1 MPTLSKKTKNKKKEP
16 MKEQMKEML
25 AKAKALPRIPKV
37 GDIVEG
43 KVIEIGR
50 TMVFLDLGPIGTGVV
65 IGKELEDGLGTF
77 KNLKVG
83 DKISATVLDLEN
95 EEGYVELSFREASFE
110 KVWDDL
116 FQKMEK
122 GEILTTKILEANKG
136 GLMVE
141 INGVV
146 GFLPVSQ
153 LTFEHY
159 PRVEGGDKEKILGIL
174 KKYIGQYFK
183 TKIIDLD
190 REEEKLIVSEKQA
203 QMNSEEKTIAQLKV
217 GDIVE
222 GKVSGLANF
231 GVFVRFKFKE
241 VELEGLVHISE
252 LAWHLVEDPKDI
264 VKVGDKVKVKIIGID
279 GTRLSLSLKA
289 LQDDLWKSTVQK
301 YKEGQKIKGE
311 VVKITP
317 YGAIVKID
325 EHIHGLVHISKFNQE
340 QKKLENFLEVGKNY
354 HFKILT
360 IKSEEHKLELD
371 LVDGNTAKESLQ

>member
-1 MPTLSKKTKNKKKEP
+1 MSTLSKKTKNKKKEP

-203 QMNSEEKTIAQLKV
+203 QINSEEKTIAQLKV

-289 LQDDLWKSTVQK
+289 LQDDPWKNAVQK

-311 VVKITP
+311 VIKITP

-340 QKKLENFLEVGKNY
+340 QKKLENLLEVGKSY
-354 HFKILT
+354 HFKILS

-371 LVDGNTAKESLQ
+371 LVDGNTVKESLQ

>member
-1 MPTLSKKTKNKKKEP
+1 MSTLSKKTKNKKKEP

-141 INGVV
+141 INGIV

-203 QMNSEEKTIAQLKV
+203 QINSEEKTIAQLKV

-289 LQDDLWKSTVQK
+289 LQDDPWKNAVQK

-311 VVKITP
+311 VIKITP

>member
-1 MPTLSKKTKNKKKEP
+1 MSTLSKKTKNKKNES

-141 INGVV
+141 INGIV

-203 QMNSEEKTIAQLKV
+203 QINSEEKTIAQLKV

>member
-1 MPTLSKKTKNKKKEP
+1 

-141 INGVV
+141 INGIV

-203 QMNSEEKTIAQLKV
+203 QINSEEKTIAQLKV

>member
-1 MPTLSKKTKNKKKEP
+1 MSTLSKKTKNKKKEP

-77 KNLKVG
+77 KSLKVG

-174 KKYIGQYFK
+174 KRYIGQYFK

-289 LQDDLWKSTVQK
+289 LQDDPWKNAVQK

-311 VVKITP
+311 VIKITP

-340 QKKLENFLEVGKNY
+340 QKKLENLLEVGKNY
-354 HFKILT
+354 HFKILS

>member
-1 MPTLSKKTKNKKKEP
+1 MSTLSKKTKNKKKEP

-289 LQDDLWKSTVQK
+289 LQDDPWKNAVQK

-311 VVKITP
+311 VIKITP

-340 QKKLENFLEVGKNY
+340 QKKLENLLEVGKNY
-354 HFKILT
+354 HFKILS

-371 LVDGNTAKESLQ
+371 LADGNTTKESLQ